1 MTARIKQ
8 NYPMSSFK
16 KVLYASA
23 SGVFAAFSLAIIHP
37 KVIASTVACYEVTD
51 PDGWVNVRDRETGEV
66 VARMDNGARF
76 LSLYQTLDGMVIIAT
91 HNQFVVNPKRLKAI
105 RSDESCRPY
114 TVMDR
119 DGYVNLRSTPNGAV
133 ISAISSGSS
142 VLVTARADE
151 WWRVLTADGRSGF
164 VHSSRLVRD

>member
-1 MTARIKQ
+1 MTF
-8 NYPMSSFK
+8 FK
-16 KVLYASA
+16 KALYASVG
-23 SGVFAAFSLAIIHP
+23 GVFAAFSLAIAPP
-37 KVIASTVACYEVTD
+37 KVVASTVACYEVTD

-66 VARMDNGARF
+66 VAR
-76 LSLYQTLDGMVIIAT
+76 LYQTSDGMVIIAT

-133 ISAISSGSS
+133 ISAVSSGDS

-151 WWRVLTADGRSGF
+151 WWRILTADGRSGF